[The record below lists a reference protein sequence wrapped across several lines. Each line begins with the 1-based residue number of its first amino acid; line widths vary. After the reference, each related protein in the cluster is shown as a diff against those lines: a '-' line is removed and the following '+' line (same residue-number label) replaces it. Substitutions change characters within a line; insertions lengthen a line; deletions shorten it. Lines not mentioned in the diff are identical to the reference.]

1 MNPLDYSLCDQTV
14 TFYRK
19 SGAEI
24 LRKVADNC
32 HLSRKYRE
40 TLEPYGKSMEKK
52 FLLIIPAGTL
62 TPMAGDRIYAGIGPE
77 EVDWE
82 RFLPALLPE
91 VYEISYVNPCCW
103 DGELVHWEAGHK
115 KEAL

>member
-1 MNPLDYSLCDQTV
+1 MSLLDYGLCTQTV
-14 TFYRK
+14 TVYHRE
-19 SGAEI
+19 GEM
-24 LRKVADNC
+24 LQRLVVEGC
-32 HLSRKYRE
+32 HYAYEDCLDEHGFVR
-40 TLEPYGKSMEKK
+40 K
-52 FLLIIPAGTL
+52 FLLVMPG
-62 TPMAGDRIYAGIGPE
+62 PCQRVFAGDRIYDGIGPE